1 MTDFLKLV
9 LTNGYTFF
17 GTALLLILIM
27 GGILAIL
34 NRILSYFTIRRWG
47 YPPSHCDVKGELSVS
62 EID

>member
-17 GTALLLILIM
+17 GTVLLLMLII

-34 NRILSYFTIRRWG
+34 NRILSYLTIRRWG
-47 YPPSHCDVKGELSVS
+47 YPHSHCDVKGESSVS

>member
-1 MTDFLKLV
+1 MIDLLRFV
-9 LTNGYTFF
+9 LTDGYTFF
-17 GTALLLILIM
+17 GTVLLLILII

-47 YPPSHCDVKGELSVS
+47 YPPSHCDVKGESSVS